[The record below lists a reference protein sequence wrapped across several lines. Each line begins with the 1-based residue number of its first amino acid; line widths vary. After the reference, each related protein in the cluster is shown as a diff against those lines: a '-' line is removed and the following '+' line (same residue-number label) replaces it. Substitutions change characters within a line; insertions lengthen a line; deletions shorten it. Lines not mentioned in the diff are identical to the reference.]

1 MAQVILP
8 KYSEGPV
15 NAGEKR
21 LVDFLKKS
29 LPDDY
34 YVIPN
39 GEYAFKNPKGVIQ
52 FWEYDCIVVAPHAIY
67 HIENKDWNGE
77 LIGDDN
83 SWFVNSAE
91 RRNPHK
97 TRIPH
102 GAKQGLSPW

>member
-21 LVDFLKKS
+21 LVDFLKSS
-29 LPDDY
+29 LPDSY

-67 HIENKDWNGE
+67 HIENKDWNG
-77 LIGDDN
+77 
-83 SWFVNSAE
+83 
-91 RRNPHK
+91 
-97 TRIPH
+97 
-102 GAKQGLSPW
+102 